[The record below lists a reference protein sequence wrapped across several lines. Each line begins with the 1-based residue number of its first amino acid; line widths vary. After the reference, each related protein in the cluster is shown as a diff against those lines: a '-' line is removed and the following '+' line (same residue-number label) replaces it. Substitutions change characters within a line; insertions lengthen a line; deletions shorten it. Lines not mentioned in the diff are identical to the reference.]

1 MSLISAVAFAT
12 FFIKREVGFIQI
24 NVRTNERIRAPEV
37 LVIGPEGEN
46 LGVMKNKDALELA
59 RVKYNLD
66 LVEVAPNANPPVCRI
81 MDYGRWKY
89 EQEQKL
95 KKARKHQTQT
105 VIKEVKMRP
114 KIGAHDL
121 EIKKRRIEEFLKK
134 GAKVKVT
141 LRFRGREI
149 VHAELGEKLLKQ
161 LSEGVSDYGVVE
173 SQPKMDGRAMIM
185 VLSPRKKE
193 PHQVAE
199 EKSSEK
205 KE

>member
-1 MSLISAVAFAT
+1 M
-12 FFIKREVGFIQI
+12 EVGFIQI

-46 LGVMKNKDALELA
+46 LGILKNKEALELA

-66 LVEVAPNANPPVCRI
+66 LVEVAPNANPPVCRV

-95 KKARKHQTQT
+95 KKAKKHQTQT

-121 EIKKRRIEEFLKK
+121 DIKKRRIEEFLQR

-149 VHAELGEKLLKQ
+149 VHSELGENLLRQ
-161 LSEGVSDYGVVE
+161 LSEKVSDFGVVE
-173 SQPKMDGRAMIM
+173 SHPKMDGRAMIM
-185 VLSPRKKE
+185 VIVPKKKE
-193 PHQVAE
+193 SHQVIE
-199 EKSSEK
+199 EKPADNTE
-205 KE
+205 